1 MQEMDAANCG
11 VTNPL
16 SNLGSGLAEMG
27 GLTEEARAYQLDMQK
42 AAMTGGMM
50 EHIGGGMMQG
60 QQPFNPMFEQPLT
73 MHMPQDMSFMQENN
87 HSFVPQQQFEPGHL
101 DQQFHHLSMREP
113 EVNLDQLYDES
124 PFQNLSEGP
133 WLAQQQQQPFM
144 ASSMMPMMNMMNMQ
158 QPMMQPM
165 MQPFDQSYAPFAPE
179 PIFDNPEAKVEEPVS
194 VPMGGM
200 SFGMDKAMIDRL
212 MQSGDPK
219 WRNSKFLKFIDQI
232 QKGEVE
238 FKDNQVVYKAAAPTQ
253 VEFVPESVDEKAAE
267 GAAEQLGEEWAAE
280 FDVSQAAQEA
290 EEAFQGGSM
299 EEWMQRFSEGKGLDW
314 AQHAAIPQKDPEYVF
329 SPENQFL
336 DTSDPYAMGK
346 VLLREGKLKPAIKAF
361 EAATQKDPTH
371 ADAWRYLGQCQAEN
385 EDERLAIAALLRCIS
400 LDPYN
405 LPALLML
412 GVSYTND
419 LAESRAL
426 NYLKTWMVNNSDYQ
440 GTEVM
445 EHVAKI
451 EEYTE
456 MYGGT
461 DGNFDGFL
469 HEQVT
474 KMFLKAAEI
483 NPKDADVFTV
493 LGVLY
498 HISSEFDL
506 AIEAFRKAVEI
517 NPTDPTLW
525 NKLGATQAN
534 SSKSAEAV
542 SAYKSALQ
550 LRPTYVRALANLAIA
565 FANQGLHEDAVRTYL
580 ATLKQNPTADHVW
593 SYLRVS
599 LSNMNR
605 ADLVKLTD
613 QKDVELFRE
622 HFRF

>member
-1 MQEMDAANCG
+1 M
-11 VTNPL
+11 
-16 SNLGSGLAEMG
+16 GL
-27 GLTEEARAYQLDMQK
+27 
-42 AAMTGGMM
+42 
-50 EHIGGGMMQG
+50 
-60 QQPFNPMFEQPLT
+60 
-73 MHMPQDMSFMQENN
+73 
-87 HSFVPQQQFEPGHL
+87 
-101 DQQFHHLSMREP
+101 
-113 EVNLDQLYDES
+113 
-124 PFQNLSEGP
+124 
-133 WLAQQQQQPFM
+133 
-144 ASSMMPMMNMMNMQ
+144 
-158 QPMMQPM
+158 
-165 MQPFDQSYAPFAPE
+165 
-179 PIFDNPEAKVEEPVS
+179 
-194 VPMGGM
+194 
-200 SFGMDKAMIDRL
+200 SFGMDKAMIEKL
-212 MQSGDPK
+212 MQGDDPK
-219 WRNSKFLKFIDQI
+219 WRNSKFLKFIDQL
-232 QKGEVE
+232 QKGEIE
-238 FKDNQVVYKAAAPTQ
+238 FKDNQVVPKTPVPVEAP
-253 VEFVPESVDEKAAE
+253 VLEDGGIS
-267 GAAEQLGEEWAAE
+267 AEQLGEEWAAE
-280 FDVSQAAQEA
+280 FDVSQAAAAQDPFA
-290 EEAFQGGSM
+290 GGDM
-299 EEWMQRFSEGKGLDW
+299 EEWMKRFTEGKGLDW
-314 AQHAAIPQKDPEYVF
+314 GAQALQQKEPEYVF
-329 SPENQFL
+329 SQDNQFL
-336 DTSDPYAMGK
+336 ENSDPYALGLA
-346 VLLREGKLKPAIKAF
+346 LLKEGKLKPAIKAF
-361 EAATQKDPTH
+361 EAATQKNPEN

-385 EDERLAIAALLRCIS
+385 EDERLAIAALLKCIQI
-400 LDPYN
+400 DPYN

-445 EHVAKI
+445 EHVQKI

-474 KMFLKAAEI
+474 QMFLKAAEI

-506 AIEAFRKAVEI
+506 AIDAFRKAVEL
-517 NPTDPTLW
+517 NPNDPTLW

-534 SSKSAEAV
+534 SSRSAEAV
-542 SAYKSALQ
+542 SAYKNALQ

-605 ADLVKLTD
+605 ADLVKLVD
-613 QKDVELFRE
+613 HKDVELFRE
-622 HFRF
+622 HFQF

>member
-1 MQEMDAANCG
+1 MH
-11 VTNPL
+11 
-16 SNLGSGLAEMG
+16 
-27 GLTEEARAYQLDMQK
+27 
-42 AAMTGGMM
+42 MM
-50 EHIGGGMMQG
+50 EHLGGPMQG
-60 QQPFNPMFEQPLT
+60 QQLPMFDQPVTL
-73 MHMPQDMSFMQENN
+73 HMPQMP
-87 HSFVPQQQFEPGHL
+87 SFVPTEGMAAFAPQQQFEPSFEQRFNNMHVK
-101 DQQFHHLSMREP
+101 E
-113 EVNLDQLYDES
+113 EVNLDELYS
-124 PFQNLSEGP
+124 PP
-133 WLAQQQQQPFM
+133 QQQQPGFNM
-144 ASSMMPMMNMMNMQ
+144 SDPWMGQGMMPMMPMMPMQMPMMPMQSFMQ
-158 QPMMQPM
+158 QPAM
-165 MQPFDQSYAPFAPE
+165 PFDQSLQ
-179 PIFDNPEAKVEEPVS
+179 EPV
-194 VPMGGM
+194 VQEPVLEELKAEEAPMGL
-200 SFGMDKAMIDRL
+200 SFGMDKAMIEKL
-212 MQSGDPK
+212 MQGDDPK
-219 WRNSKFLKFIDQI
+219 WRNSKFLKFIDQL
-232 QKGEVE
+232 QKGEIE
-238 FKDNQVVYKAAAPTQ
+238 FKDNQVVPKTPVPVEAP
-253 VEFVPESVDEKAAE
+253 VLEDGGIS
-267 GAAEQLGEEWAAE
+267 AEQLGEEWAAE
-280 FDVSQAAQEA
+280 FDVSQAAAAQDPFA
-290 EEAFQGGSM
+290 GGDM
-299 EEWMQRFSEGKGLDW
+299 EEWMKRFTEGKGLDW
-314 AQHAAIPQKDPEYVF
+314 GAQALQQKEPEYVF
-329 SPENQFL
+329 SQDNQFL
-336 DTSDPYAMGK
+336 ENSDPYALGLA
-346 VLLREGKLKPAIKAF
+346 LLKEGKLKPAIKAF
-361 EAATQKDPTH
+361 EAATQKNPEN

-385 EDERLAIAALLRCIS
+385 EDERLAIAALLKCIQI
-400 LDPYN
+400 DPYN

-445 EHVAKI
+445 EHVQKI

-506 AIEAFRKAVEI
+506 AIDAFRKAVEL
-517 NPTDPTLW
+517 NPNDPTLW

-534 SSKSAEAV
+534 SSRSAEAV
-542 SAYKSALQ
+542 SAYKNALQ

-605 ADLVKLTD
+605 ADLVKLVD
-613 QKDVELFRE
+613 HKDVELFRE
-622 HFRF
+622 HFQF

>member
-1 MQEMDAANCG
+1 
-11 VTNPL
+11 
-16 SNLGSGLAEMG
+16 
-27 GLTEEARAYQLDMQK
+27 
-42 AAMTGGMM
+42 
-50 EHIGGGMMQG
+50 
-60 QQPFNPMFEQPLT
+60 
-73 MHMPQDMSFMQENN
+73 
-87 HSFVPQQQFEPGHL
+87 
-101 DQQFHHLSMREP
+101 
-113 EVNLDQLYDES
+113 
-124 PFQNLSEGP
+124 
-133 WLAQQQQQPFM
+133 
-144 ASSMMPMMNMMNMQ
+144 
-158 QPMMQPM
+158 
-165 MQPFDQSYAPFAPE
+165 
-179 PIFDNPEAKVEEPVS
+179 
-194 VPMGGM
+194 
-200 SFGMDKAMIDRL
+200 
-212 MQSGDPK
+212 
-219 WRNSKFLKFIDQI
+219 
-232 QKGEVE
+232 
-238 FKDNQVVYKAAAPTQ
+238 
-253 VEFVPESVDEKAAE
+253 
-267 GAAEQLGEEWAAE
+267 
-280 FDVSQAAQEA
+280 
-290 EEAFQGGSM
+290 
-299 EEWMQRFSEGKGLDW
+299 LDW
-314 AQHAAIPQKDPEYVF
+314 GHQAAIPQGDPEYTF
-329 SPENQFL
+329 SPENQFME
-336 DTSDPYAMGK
+336 TGDPYALGLA
-346 VLLREGKLKPAIKAF
+346 LLKEGKLKPAIKAF
-361 EAATQKDPTH
+361 EAATQKNPTN
-371 ADAWRYLGQCQAEN
+371 AEAWRYLGQCQAEN
-385 EDERLAIAALLRCIS
+385 EDERLAIAALLRCIQ

-445 EHVAKI
+445 EHVQKI
-451 EEYTE
+451 EEYIE
-456 MYGGT
+456 MYGGS

-483 NPKDADVFTV
+483 NPRDADVFTV

-506 AIEAFRKAVEI
+506 AIDAFRKAVEI

-613 QKDVELFRE
+613 HKDVELFRE